1 MKKILL
7 INIFLLSSLIV
18 SAQCYEALTFSGGHT
33 LGIKPDGTLWGW
45 GPAHSGQLMTSNSV
59 ETLPIQ
65 VGVATDWDIIE
76 NGIDNTFVIKSNGTL
91 WGVGGN
97 QYGTLGVN
105 SPLQSFTTFQQITT
119 SNDWMKVSISDNF
132 TLALKSNG
140 TIWAWGQNDNY
151 QLGNSP
157 ASPEQLSP
165 LQVGND
171 TDWAEISAGTSR
183 TAFAIKNDGT
193 IWGWGKNS
201 SSIIVLGSGTTN
213 VANPTQVGTDT
224 DWRTMSV
231 GGGHILALKIDSTLW
246 SWGGGTGLGIGG
258 TPPVTNTPQQ
268 ISTDKWV
275 SFSAGAG
282 NSYGIKDDGTL
293 WAWGYNGNGRLGDGT
308 TIDRLI
314 PVQIGIDNNWS
325 TIKTGKFDVT
335 MATKTDGT
343 VWYWGG
349 TNYYGEYGN
358 GNSYGT
364 TYIMTPT
371 QTVGI
376 CVTQAVGGGPTYINS
391 AISTVT
397 STNANGVGTAV
408 GDSVRLIGV
417 VHCQNYSS
425 SGYDFV
431 IIDSNND
438 GITLKSP
445 ISING
450 YVPTEGD
457 EIEVE
462 GKITQINGLLQI
474 IPDNILINQS
484 NAPLQ
489 TPMIITVL
497 DETTES
503 QSIKLENLSLVNGE
517 TVWPTNGNIE
527 VTNGTDNFT
536 VNVPAVS
543 ALAGTPTPVTNFH
556 LTGLGKQND
565 PSNPYDDGYQIY
577 PCGVTPVSTGPIYT
591 NSTIGA
597 ISGVNPDGT
606 GVSVGDNVSL
616 TGVVHCQNYS
626 SSGYD
631 LTMIDSNNDGI
642 NLFSL
647 VDVSAY
653 SPTEGDKIKV
663 DGEIEQFNGMLRIN
677 PASITVLQ
685 QGAALQTPTAT
696 TLLDETTESQFIK
709 LENLTLVNG
718 ETMWPSN
725 GNIAVS
731 NGIDNFIVNV
741 PAVSALAG
749 TPTPI
754 NFFNLTGIGKQND
767 SSNPFV
773 SDYQIIPCGV
783 EPLCNID
790 VSTTLDTGTIT
801 VTAIGL
807 TYQWINC
814 LDSMS
819 IAGETG
825 ESFTPIAA
833 GDYAVIIT
841 DGNCVDTS
849 VCVFVDV
856 LSLEE
861 NEFKGVSV
869 YPNPISDV
877 LNISNENGT
886 LVSMEMIDA
895 KGSLIVAAKIETSSF
910 SVNTGELVSGVYVLV
925 LRTANDV
932 RTFKVVK

>member
-7 INIFLLSSLIV
+7 LKFFLFSSLIL
-18 SAQCYEALTFSGGHT
+18 SAQCFETLNFGGAHT
-33 LGIKPDGTLWGW
+33 VGKKPDGTLWGW
-45 GPAHSGQLMTSNSV
+45 GAASYGNLLTTNLTEP
-59 ETLPIQ
+59 LPIQ
-65 VGVATDWDIIE
+65 LGTETNWNNIS
-76 NGIDNTFVIKSNGTL
+76 NGTNNTFAIKNNGTL
-91 WGVGGN
+91 WGCGSN
-97 QYGTLGVN
+97 QYGSLGVN
-105 SPLQSFTTFQQITT
+105 SSNLNFTLFQQITT
-119 SNDWMKVSISDNF
+119 ANNWVKVAPTFGF
-132 TLALKSNG
+132 TIALKADG

-157 ASPEQLSP
+157 ASPEQLFP
-165 LQVGND
+165 LQVGTD
-171 TDWAEISAGTSR
+171 TDWVEIATGTNRIS
-183 TAFAIKNDGT
+183 FAIKADGT

-201 SSIIVLGSGTTN
+201 SSIIVLGSGTAT
-213 VANPTQVGTDT
+213 VAIPTQVGTDT
-224 DWRTMSV
+224 DWLTMSV
-231 GGGHILALKIDSTLW
+231 GSQHILAKKVDSTLW
-246 SWGGGTGLGIGG
+246 SWGGGAGLGVGG

-268 ISTDKWV
+268 ISTDKWI
-275 SFSAGAG
+275 SFSAGT
-282 NSYGIKDDGTL
+282 NTSFGIKEDGTL
-293 WAWGYNGNGRLGDGT
+293 WAWGFNTNGQLGDGT
-308 TIDRLI
+308 STDRLA
-314 PVQIGIDNNWS
+314 PTQIGTETNWA
-325 TIKTGKFDVT
+325 TVEAGKYATTV
-335 MATKTDGT
+335 ATKTDGT
-343 VWYWGG
+343 VWYWGR
-349 TNYYGEYGN
+349 NYYGEFGN
-358 GNSYGT
+358 GSSYGT
-364 TYIMTPT
+364 AYYNTPT
-371 QTVGI
+371 QTIGI

-445 ISING
+445 TSING

-517 TVWPTNGNIE
+517 TMWPSNGNIE
-527 VTNGTDNFT
+527 VSNGTDNFT

-543 ALAGTPTPVTNFH
+543 ALAGTPTPGTNFH

-565 PSNPYDDGYQIY
+565 ASNPYNDGYQIY
-577 PCGVTPVSTGPIYT
+577 PCGVTPVSTGPTYT

-606 GVSVGDNVSL
+606 GISIGDNVSV

-647 VDVSAY
+647 VNVNGY
-653 SPTEGDKIKV
+653 IPTEGDEIKV

-685 QGAALQTPTAT
+685 QGAALQTPTNT
-696 TLLDETTESQFIK
+696 GLLDEATESQSIK
-709 LENLTLVNG
+709 LENLSLVNG
-718 ETMWPSN
+718 ETIWPTN
-725 GNIAVS
+725 GNIEVT
-731 NGIDNFIVNV
+731 NGTDDFTVNV
-741 PAVSALAG
+741 PSASAIAG
-749 TPTPI
+749 TPTPTD
-754 NFFNLTGIGKQND
+754 FFNLTGIGKQND
-767 SSNPFV
+767 SSLPYDSGYEIF
-773 SDYQIIPCGV
+773 PCGV

-790 VSTTLDTGTIT
+790 VSTTLDTGTVT
-801 VTAIGL
+801 VTDLGL
-807 TYQWINC
+807 NYQWIDC
-814 LDSMS
+814 ADSS
-819 IAGETG
+819 VITGETG
-825 ESFTPIAA
+825 ESFTATVA

-849 VCVFVDV
+849 ACVFVDV

-861 NEFKGVSV
+861 NELKGISV
-869 YPNPISDV
+869 YPNPISDE
-877 LNISNENGT
+877 LNINNEKGV

-895 KGSLIVAAKIETSSF
+895 KGSVVVSSKEASNSF
-910 SVNTGELVSGVYVLV
+910 TFNTGELNSGVYILI
-925 LRTANDV
+925 V
-932 RTFKVVK
+932 RSEKSVKTFKVVK